1 MAKPSEM
8 SDLKRAYNALRDKQ
22 GHHNERWDYYEGR
35 HPIRF
40 SSKKL
45 QDFFGVHWRHAQFTE
60 NWLAAIVATSLDR
73 LQIERLD
80 VPDDE
85 AASELLSELAERMNL
100 EIEMEDVFLDALV
113 TGEGYLVV
121 WQAESREPEAYHND
135 SRAVHIWT
143 DPENPRRTAMGAK
156 WWHTDD
162 EKTLRINLYY
172 PDRIEYWQA
181 KAPAKGTP
189 MPEFKAGAWTRVDEP
204 GATGGVAQN
213 PYGQV
218 PIFCFEIS
226 RHAQGEMDRGI
237 PVQDGINK
245 MISDLTVA
253 ADYACAPQRWAVT
266 NASFGGKPPLTGNSL
281 LEIPAGEKD
290 TEPTQIGVF
299 PAADTGNFLSVIE
312 QKAKTMAAITQ
323 TPYHFFFS
331 GAGGVPS
338 GEALIAL
345 EAPLNRKIQRY
356 QRRLGATLTDVAR
369 FALAVAGSPVA
380 PETLIVANW
389 LPAETVQP
397 LTRATIRQTNVQA
410 GIPLITQLRDEGW
423 TDEEID
429 QMLADGRMAGQG
441 QPLADPDTQVI
452 DVDARAAAAEPNIEA
467 AVAEAVTLISDGLLD
482 QMAQSGALDRIV
494 AARSAQ

>member
-1 MAKPSEM
+1 MADPAETT
-8 SDLKRAYNALRDKQ
+8 DLARAYNALRSKQ
-22 GHHNERWDYYEGR
+22 DHHNQRWDYYEGR

-40 SSKKL
+40 SSQKL
-45 QDFFGVHWRHAQFTE
+45 QEFFGAFWRHAQFTE

-73 LQIERLD
+73 LQIESIG
-80 VPDDE
+80 VPEDE
-85 AASELLSELAERMNL
+85 AASDRLSELVERMNL

-113 TGEGYLVV
+113 TGEGYLIV
-121 WQAESREPEAYHND
+121 WENGRGEPDAYHND
-135 SRAVHIWT
+135 SRSVHVWQ

-156 WWHTDD
+156 WWLADGD
-162 EKTLRINLYY
+162 KILRINLYY

-181 KAPAKGTP
+181 KAPAKDTP
-189 MPEFKAGAWTRVDEP
+189 MPEFKPGAWTRVDEP

-356 QRRLGATLTDVAR
+356 QRRLGATLTDMAR
-369 FALAVAGSPVA
+369 FALAVAKAPVQ
-380 PETLIVANW
+380 PDVLIVANW

-410 GIPLITQLRDEGW
+410 GIPIITQLRDEGW
-423 TDEEID
+423 TQEEID
-429 QMLADGRMAGQG
+429 QMLADSRMAGQG
-441 QPLADPDTQVI
+441 VALGDAETQAAQADE
-452 DVDARAAAAEPNIEA
+452 RAAAAEQGIQS
-467 AVAEAVTLISDGLLD
+467 AVAEAVTLISDGLID
-482 QMAQSGALDRIV
+482 QMANSGALERIV
-494 AARSAQ
+494 AARSTQ